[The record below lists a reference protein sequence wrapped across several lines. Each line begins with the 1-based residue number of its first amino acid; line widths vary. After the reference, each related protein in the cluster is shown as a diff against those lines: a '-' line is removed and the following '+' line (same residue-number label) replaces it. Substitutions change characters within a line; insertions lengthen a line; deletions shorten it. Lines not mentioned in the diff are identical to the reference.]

1 MAPRLLGT
9 GSGSGLGTV
18 RSLAPRM
25 REGVRLR
32 LSELADFLR
41 REAEAGET
49 PEAALSLLSDLSRK
63 GFPSEVTA

>member
-1 MAPRLLGT
+1 MAPRLAGT
-9 GSGSGLGTV
+9 ESGLGV
-18 RSLAPRM
+18 GYAASVAPRM

-63 GFPSEVTA
+63 GFSSEVTA